1 MGGKKEFEFWKTNS
15 ILSTGIDRYNTEAMK
30 ELDSER
36 DDLLRQLGIE
46 SSLEST
52 VSQLINP
59 LEQMFSFLP
68 EKKQVAVMKAIGSE
82 GWKTFTGRKTLKTP
96 RMRWKFQSH
105 NTV

>member
-1 MGGKKEFEFWKTNS
+1 
-15 ILSTGIDRYNTEAMK
+15 MK

-36 DDLLRQLGIE
+36 DDILRQLGIE
-46 SSLEST
+46 SNLEST

-59 LEQMFSFLP
+59 LEQMFGFLP

-82 GWKTFTGRKTLKTP
+82 GWKTFTCRKTLKTP
-96 RMRWKFQSH
+96 RMRWKSQSH

>member
-1 MGGKKEFEFWKTNS
+1 M
-15 ILSTGIDRYNTEAMK
+15 LSTDIDRYNAEAMK

-52 VSQLINP
+52 VSQLKNP

-68 EKKQVAVMKAIGSE
+68 EKKQVAVIMAIGSE
-82 GWKTFTGRKTLKTP
+82 DWKTFTGRKTLKTP
-96 RMRWKFQSH
+96 RMRRKF
-105 NTV
+105 

>member
-1 MGGKKEFEFWKTNS
+1 M
-15 ILSTGIDRYNTEAMK
+15 LSTGIDRYNAEAMK

-36 DDLLRQLGIE
+36 DNLLLQLSIE

-59 LEQMFSFLP
+59 LEQMFGFLP

-96 RMRWKFQSH
+96 QMRWKFQSH

>member
-1 MGGKKEFEFWKTNS
+1 M
-15 ILSTGIDRYNTEAMK
+15 LSTGIDRYNAEAMK

-36 DDLLRQLGIE
+36 DDLLRELGIE

-68 EKKQVAVMKAIGSE
+68 EKKQVAVIKAIGSE
-82 GWKTFTGRKTLKTP
+82 DWKTFTGRKTLKMP

>member
-1 MGGKKEFEFWKTNS
+1 M
-15 ILSTGIDRYNTEAMK
+15 LSTGIDRYNAEAMK

-36 DDLLRQLGIE
+36 DDLLRQLSI
-46 SSLEST
+46 EST

-59 LEQMFSFLP
+59 LEQMFGFLP

>member
-1 MGGKKEFEFWKTNS
+1 M
-15 ILSTGIDRYNTEAMK
+15 LSTGIDRYNAEAMK

-36 DDLLRQLGIE
+36 DDLLLQLSIE

-59 LEQMFSFLP
+59 LEQMFGFLP

-96 RMRWKFQSH
+96 RMRLKFQSH

>member
-1 MGGKKEFEFWKTNS
+1 
-15 ILSTGIDRYNTEAMK
+15 MK

-36 DDLLRQLGIE
+36 DDPLRQLGIE

-59 LEQMFSFLP
+59 LEQMFNFLP

-96 RMRWKFQSH
+96 RMR
-105 NTV
+105 

>member
-1 MGGKKEFEFWKTNS
+1 MISFGNS
-15 ILSTGIDRYNTEAMK
+15 ASRG
-30 ELDSER
+30 
-36 DDLLRQLGIE
+36 
-46 SSLEST
+46 T

-59 LEQMFSFLP
+59 LEQMFGFLP

>member
-1 MGGKKEFEFWKTNS
+1 M
-15 ILSTGIDRYNTEAMK
+15 LSTGIDRYNAEAMK

-36 DDLLRQLGIE
+36 DNLLLQLSIE

-59 LEQMFSFLP
+59 LEQMFGFLP

-96 RMRWKFQSH
+96 RMR
-105 NTV
+105 